1 MSETD
6 ARVVLLTGP
15 PGVGKTT
22 VIRRVVEALDEP
34 AAGFYTEEI
43 RDREGR
49 KGFRIVG
56 FDGWSRVM
64 AHVEIGGEPRV
75 AKYGVDVAAVDEA
88 VARLPDVAPIY
99 VLDEIGKMECFSD
112 AFVDLVRRI
121 LDSDARML
129 ATISER
135 AGGFIARVRQH
146 ADAELVGVTRRNRDR
161 LPGRILA
168 WIGERGGAGGTG

>member
-22 VIRRVVEALDEP
+22 VIRRVVEALEAP
-34 AAGFYTEEI
+34 AAGFLTEEI
-43 RDREGR
+43 RDQEGR

-64 AHVEIGGEPRV
+64 AHVEIGAEPRV
-75 AKYGVDVAAVDEA
+75 SKYGVDVAAVDEA

-112 AFVDLVRRI
+112 SFVGLVRRI
-121 LDSDARML
+121 LDSDARMV

-135 AGGFIARVRQH
+135 AGGFIARVREH
-146 ADAELVGVTRRNRDR
+146 PDAELVRVTRRNRDR

-168 WIGERGGAGGTG
+168 WIGEA